1 MFVLLLLLSLLQ
13 YGDTFDPGCS
23 FMNGQCQY
31 SVKLGHEG
39 QCDTQTTAAT
49 TASASCCAAVQND
62 VTLMKA
68 SMASMAKQIEQ
79 IQSTTRANATSPNEL
94 LIADELQKA
103 LLEKESQIGNITK
116 QAAAEIARLQN
127 EVDTCRKRPDCGGR
141 PRSTT
146 TSTPTATTSKP
157 INTYYHAT
165 FCDFES
171 TGQLWVQPVQ
181 PSLVEMVPWEG
192 KKSTLTGPLSD
203 HTLGTPGGAYLY
215 IDTYKSAQWYGPKT
229 ISAIME
235 SPVFAP
241 SPNYCVRFWYNMFGK
256 NIEDLNVYA
265 KVGSGNGYPIWTR
278 SKGNAIE
285 WKMGEVD
292 IGSEYTSR
300 PFHVV
305 FEATSRSY
313 KTKPHST
320 YRYDP
325 DYHDTYGNIA
335 LDDVLVYNTTCNS
348 LPQCPPGS
356 FMRTVN
362 DSRSCYS
369 FHTSAA
375 SWITGQVNCKVENAL
390 SHLVA
395 INSKEEQDF
404 LVNVIKSNA
413 ALTAAGIVG
422 FYTSGNDEL
431 NEKTFQWTGSEV
443 SSNITYTNWYPGQP
457 NNVAGVQHCL
467 LMEYPNADYQWG
479 DIECN
484 TAHPYICEVDL
495 PKAVHQPG
503 TSQ

>member
-1 MFVLLLLLSLLQ
+1 MFALFLLLSLLQ
-13 YGDTFDPGCS
+13 YGGTFDPGCS
-23 FMNGQCQY
+23 FMNGQCVY

-49 TASASCCAAVQND
+49 TASTSCCAAVQND

-68 SMASMAKQIEQ
+68 SMALMTKKIEELEN
-79 IQSTTRANATSPNEL
+79 TAGVNATSPNKRN
-94 LIADELQKA
+94 IVDEVQKA
-103 LLEKESQIGNITK
+103 LLEKESQIDNITK
-116 QAAAEIARLQN
+116 QTSAEIARLQN
-127 EVDTCRKRPDCGGR
+127 ELDACRRRPGCIGR

-146 TSTPTATTSKP
+146 TATPTATTSTP

-165 FCDFES
+165 YCDFENIDNCGYNQS
-171 TGQLWVQPVQ
+171 SKALSKWYRG
-181 PSLVEMVPWEG
+181 EG
-192 KKSTLTGPLSD
+192 KRTSLTGPLSD
-203 HTLGTPGGAYLY
+203 HTLGTPGGTYLY
-215 IDTYKSAQWYGPKT
+215 IDTYKSAQWYAPKT
-229 ISAIME
+229 ISAIIE
-235 SPVFAP
+235 SPMFTP
-241 SPNYCVRFWYNMFGK
+241 SPNYCIRFWYNMYGK

-265 KVGSGNGYPIWTR
+265 KVGSGLGYPIWTR

-285 WKMGEVD
+285 WKMGEVG

-313 KTKPHST
+313 KTKPQST

-325 DYHDTYGNIA
+325 DYHDTLGNIA
-335 LDDVLVYNTTCNS
+335 LDDVLVYNTTCTS

-356 FMRTVN
+356 FMRIGN

-369 FHTSAA
+369 FHTSAVF
-375 SWITGQVNCKVENAL
+375 WITGQVNCKEENAL

-404 LVNVIKSNA
+404 LVNVIKSSP
-413 ALTAAGIVG
+413 ALTAAGMGG

-431 NEKTFQWTGSEV
+431 IEKTFQWTGSEL
-443 SSNITYTNWYPGQP
+443 SRNITYTNWYPGQP
-457 NNVAGVQHCL
+457 NNVGGVQHCL
-467 LMEYPNADYQWG
+467 LMEYPTADYQWG
-479 DIECN
+479 DVECN

-495 PKAVHQPG
+495 PNAVHQPG
-503 TSQ
+503 TSK